1 MRTASRVPAKK
12 GENRLAVTAA
22 ENRRGRGRPGRL
34 TTELADAIVAQ
45 LGAGA
50 SLAEA
55 ARLSGLGPRTLRSWR
70 SRAWSHRTADAPFVN
85 LEKRIQ
91 QALAT
96 ARATEP
102 LSWQQAAAA
111 LEREHPGR
119 WGPPEERLD
128 DLLARLDETWPG

>member
-1 MRTASRVPAKK
+1 V
-12 GENRLAVTAA
+12 GAA

-34 TTELADAIVAQ
+34 TAELADAIVAQ

-55 ARLSGLGPRTLRSWR
+55 ARLCGLGPRTLRSWR
-70 SRAWSHRTADAPFVN
+70 SRAWSHRTADAPFVS

-96 ARATEP
+96 ARAAEP
-102 LSWQQAAAA
+102 PSWEQAAAV
-111 LEREHPGR
+111 LESEYPGR
-119 WGPPEERLD
+119 WGLPEERLD
-128 DLLARLDETWPG
+128 DLLARLDAAWPGQ